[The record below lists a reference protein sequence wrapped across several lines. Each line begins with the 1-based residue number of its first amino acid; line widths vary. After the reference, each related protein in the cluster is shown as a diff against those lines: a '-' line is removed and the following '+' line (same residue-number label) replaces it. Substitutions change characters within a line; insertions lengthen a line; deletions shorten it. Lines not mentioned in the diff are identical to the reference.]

1 MPSPHKCKIFIVDD
15 HFLIPQGITAML
27 ANEPEFE
34 IVGTS
39 SDPTEVLDKLKNIR
53 VNILLTDINMP
64 EMSGVELTIQV
75 RKRYPKIKVVV
86 LSMLCETTTV
96 KQLMAAGISGYV
108 LKDTSPDELITA
120 LRTVADGDKYFTPQV
135 QREMNKTASFVRFTT
150 REVEIIELIAKQLNS
165 REIAEQLSI
174 SERTV
179 ETHRANVFRKTS
191 SASIAGLLQYAYQNN
206 II

>member
-1 MPSPHKCKIFIVDD
+1 MPSPHKCKIFVVDD

-27 ANEPEFE
+27 ANEPAFE
-34 IVGTS
+34 ITGTS
-39 SDPTEVLDKLKNIR
+39 SNPMEVLDKLKNIR
-53 VNILLTDINMP
+53 VNILLTDVNMP
-64 EMSGVELTIQV
+64 EMSGVDLTILV

-86 LSMLCETTTV
+86 LSALCEATTV

-108 LKDTSPDELITA
+108 LKDTSQTELITA
-120 LRTVADGDKYFTPQV
+120 LKTVASGEKYFTEQV
-135 QREMNKTASFVRFTT
+135 ELEINKPGSHVRFTT
-150 REVEIIELIAKQLNS
+150 REVEIIELIAKQHSS
-165 REIAEQLSI
+165 REIADHLNI

-179 ETHRANVFRKTS
+179 ETHRGNIFRKTS